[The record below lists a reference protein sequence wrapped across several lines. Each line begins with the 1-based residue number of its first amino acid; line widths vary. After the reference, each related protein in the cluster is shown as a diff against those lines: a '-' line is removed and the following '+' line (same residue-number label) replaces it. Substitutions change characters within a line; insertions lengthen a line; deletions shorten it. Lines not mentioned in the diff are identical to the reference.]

1 MSFKNDIAMFENIIN
16 VINNDFNRRLPEA
29 LKKGKLLIENM
40 KTSKIPDTARVKDDE
55 IER

>member
-1 MSFKNDIAMFENIIN
+1 MFENIIN